1 MSSEHCELHHSDQSQ
16 SAIDQ
21 NDEETWQE
29 QQEDKDIEGDFSLFP
44 TILSFSHELSVSFHL
59 KKEDAF

>member
-1 MSSEHCELHHSDQSQ
+1 M
-16 SAIDQ
+16 IDQ
-21 NDEETWQE
+21 NDEETWHE
-29 QQEDKDIEGDFSLFP
+29 QQEDKDIEGDFSLFL